1 MTLAIMGNQDWNS
14 IAMIQGNGNKMDL
27 VSILKRCE
35 VFVGLDD
42 TDLDRIAALHSW
54 RRETYSKGTSI
65 FRENV
70 LARDFYIL
78 EEGEVRLFMGVY
90 KEGMKEATQ
99 IPVDTI
105 TKGDVFGWS
114 SLVAPHSLTLSA
126 VCVKPSSVLVV
137 SGDELSTLMDSNHS
151 LGYEVMK
158 GLVRV
163 IGARLRDL
171 RARFAG
177 KEGQVSPGHPILIE

>member
-1 MTLAIMGNQDWNS
+1 MY
-14 IAMIQGNGNKMDL
+14 L
-27 VSILKRCE
+27 VPILRRCE

-42 TDLDRIAALHSW
+42 GDLKKIAALPSW
-54 RRETYSKGTSI
+54 RKNTYNEGEFI

-70 LARDFYIL
+70 VANDFYVL
-78 EEGEVRLFMGVY
+78 EDGEVRLVIGVY
-90 KEGMKEATQ
+90 KEKVKGVTH

-114 SLVAPHSLTLSA
+114 SLVTPHSLTLSA
-126 VCVKPSSVLVV
+126 VCVKPSTVLVV
-137 SGDELSTLMDSNHS
+137 SGVELSALMDDNHS

-171 RARFAG
+171 RGRFVG
-177 KEGQVSPGHPILIE
+177 KEVTVLKGQDICIE

>member
-1 MTLAIMGNQDWNS
+1 
-14 IAMIQGNGNKMDL
+14 MDI

-42 TDLDRIAALHSW
+42 SDLEKIAALHSW
-54 RRETYSKGTSI
+54 RRENYKEGIFI

-70 LARDFYIL
+70 RANDFYIL
-78 EEGEVRLFMGVY
+78 EEGEVRLVIDVHH
-90 KEGMKEATQ
+90 EGTREVTQ
-99 IPVDTI
+99 VPVDAI

-114 SLVAPHSLTLSA
+114 SLVSPHSLTLSA
-126 VCVKPSSVLVV
+126 LCVRPSSVMVV
-137 SGDELSTLMDSNHS
+137 NGAELSALMDSDHS
-151 LGYEVMK
+151 LGYEIMK

-171 RARFAG
+171 RGRFAG
-177 KEGQVSPGHPILIE
+177 KEEYLPKGRDIRIE